1 MPETQRESAAP
12 AGAPILTSTILG
24 ALAGAGSLA
33 WWLWRQ
39 SKRRQLAQRELRLLR
54 LSRYQGDAS
63 GEASLPE
70 ESSQGEALPER
81 VQQLNQ
87 AIEEVRRQLEA
98 LQAQP

>member
-1 MPETQRESAAP
+1 MPETQRASAAP

-39 SKRRQLAQRELRLLR
+39 SKRRQLAQREQRLLR

-63 GEASLPE
+63 SEANLPE
-70 ESSQGEALPER
+70 EGSQGEALPER

>member
-1 MPETQRESAAP
+1 VPWPVREAWP
-12 AGAPILTSTILG
+12 G
-24 ALAGAGSLA
+24 GSGGKA
-33 WWLWRQ
+33 
-39 SKRRQLAQRELRLLR
+39 SVG
-54 LSRYQGDAS
+54 YQGDAS
-63 GEASLPE
+63 GDANLPE